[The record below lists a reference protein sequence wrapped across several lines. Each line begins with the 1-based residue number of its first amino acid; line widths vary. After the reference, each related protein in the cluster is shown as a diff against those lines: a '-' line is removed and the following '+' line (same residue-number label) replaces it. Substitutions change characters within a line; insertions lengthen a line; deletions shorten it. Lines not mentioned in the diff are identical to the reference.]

1 MDSRHD
7 DKRMNVEEDR
17 LSSLP
22 DCLIHKILSFIS
34 IKHAIQTSVLSSRW
48 RFIWTSMPYLNLSRD
63 DYTLLP
69 KFSEFVTHVL
79 SDRNNQTEVSSVKL
93 TLHGEDSDVFVKQ
106 IIKYAFSHNIQT
118 LNVATVLES
127 DVQIPIFLISSRS
140 LKHLSFRMKCSAVR
154 EYRTIVE
161 YLPYYF
167 KATSTW
173 DFPALTTLYLHS
185 VTLCCDERNDPCIDL
200 FSKCA
205 NLKDLTIRDC
215 YMNGFEVVSICLPLL
230 SNLTLEQ
237 SISGSVKDIHIVA
250 PQLKNLTITDFQ
262 HKNYLISAPN
272 LVFLLYKGYHCLQP
286 PANDF
291 ISLEKADI
299 CVFYPKCAH
308 QVLCLLQRLH
318 SVKFL
323 TLSLEIVERLSS
335 SVELLSNQPSPF
347 ANLKSLMIHP
357 GQLIRSRERVK
368 MSAEVRGYLLDSS
381 PGATFTLYSYEYI
394 RVMYNTKLAQD
405 HIKKLRMFLEKEK
418 AATDAKMAK
427 IHEQGKAD
435 VDIDMSLKDLSV
447 QVEKGK
453 RKASFIISIL
463 KDINQ
468 VLEKLPAP
476 NRATIQPS
484 ISTLRSEADTVM
496 KKITDCIK
504 MDLQLVKS
512 VLS

>member
-1 MDSRHD
+1 MVDFVTKLVNMMNPD
-7 DKRMNVEEDR
+7 DLELQNRKGNTA
-17 LSSLP
+17 L
-22 DCLIHKILSFIS
+22 CLAAAAGNIEIAKILVQRNRKLLDIPGSNGSMPLYIASLYGKHDMVRYLDGIS
-34 IKHAIQTSVLSSRW
+34 DHMNGG
-48 RFIWTSMPYLNLSRD
+48 IWTHMNRGWV
-63 DYTLLP
+63 LL
-69 KFSEFVTHVL
+69 KCVEADFHV
-79 SDRNNQTEVSSVKL
+79 RQ
-93 TLHGEDSDVFVKQ
+93 
-106 IIKYAFSHNIQT
+106 
-118 LNVATVLES
+118 
-127 DVQIPIFLISSRS
+127 
-140 LKHLSFRMKCSAVR
+140 
-154 EYRTIVE
+154 YRTVVE

-237 SISGSVKDIHIVA
+237 SISGSVKDINIVA

-272 LVFLLYKGYHCLQP
+272 VVFLLYKGYHCLQP

-291 ISLEKADI
+291 FSLEKADI

-335 SVELLSNQPSPF
+335 SVELLSNQPSPY

-368 MSAEVRGYLLDSS
+368 MAAEVRGYLLDSS
-381 PGATFTLYSYEYI
+381 PGATFTVYSYEYI
-394 RVMYNTKLAQD
+394 RVMYGTKLAQD
-405 HIKKLRMFLEKEK
+405 HIKKVTYVPREGESCYRY
-418 AATDAKMAK
+418 
-427 IHEQGKAD
+427 QNGK
-435 VDIDMSLKDLSV
+435 
-447 QVEKGK
+447 
-453 RKASFIISIL
+453 
-463 KDINQ
+463 
-468 VLEKLPAP
+468 
-476 NRATIQPS
+476 
-484 ISTLRSEADTVM
+484 DT
-496 KKITDCIK
+496 
-504 MDLQLVKS
+504 
-512 VLS
+512 